1 MNIFKKV
8 INFFRKKEE
17 KPKQKKTKPEKI
29 VEKQIETK
37 VEKVYIEVES
47 TKPFDEQLCNLVIK
61 QVLKRK
67 RNLNDRPEE
76 LSKQEWK
83 KILIQIYIAFKEL
96 KQPLK
101 PSSPGKRQILEKKYQ
116 IGLNLFTQYIKKL

>member
-1 MNIFKKV
+1 
-8 INFFRKKEE
+8 
-17 KPKQKKTKPEKI
+17 
-29 VEKQIETK
+29 
-37 VEKVYIEVES
+37 
-47 TKPFDEQLCNLVIK
+47 
-61 QVLKRK
+61 LKRK

-83 KILIQIYIAFKEL
+83 KILIQIYIAFNEL
-96 KQPLK
+96 RRPLK

>member
-8 INFFRKKEE
+8 INFFRKKKE
-17 KPKQKKTKPEKI
+17 KPKKKKQQEKKV

-37 VEKVYIEVES
+37 IEKVFIEIEN
-47 TKPFDEQLCNLVIK
+47 TKPFDEQLCDLVIK

-67 RNLNDRPEE
+67 KNLNNRPEE

-96 KQPLK
+96 RQPLK

-116 IGLNLFTQYIKKL
+116 TGLNLFTQYIKKL

>member
-29 VEKQIETK
+29 VEKQIKTK

-67 RNLNDRPEE
+67 KNLNDRPEE

>member
-67 RNLNDRPEE
+67 KNLNDRPEE

>member
-1 MNIFKKV
+1 MNIFKKIV
-8 INFFRKKEE
+8 SFFKKEK
-17 KPKQKKTKPEKI
+17 KPKTKKQPVKKV
-29 VEKQIETK
+29 VEKQVETK
-37 VEKVYIEVES
+37 IEKVFIEVES

>member
-1 MNIFKKV
+1 MNIFKKIV
-8 INFFRKKEE
+8 SFFK
-17 KPKQKKTKPEKI
+17 KQKKPKTKKQPVKKV
-29 VEKQIETK
+29 VEKQVETK
-37 VEKVYIEVES
+37 IEKVFIEVES

>member
-8 INFFRKKEE
+8 INFFKKKEE
-17 KPKQKKTKPEKI
+17 KPKPKKAKPEKI

-47 TKPFDEQLCNLVIK
+47 TKPFDEQLCNLIIK

-96 KQPLK
+96 RQPLK